1 MKIFFSLFALLLLFI
16 SCNEAPAYTP
26 KPRAYPKV
34 EYPERA
40 YQQFDK
46 DYCKFSFE
54 YPTYAEIV
62 QDQQYFDGNTKHDC
76 WFDLYMSDFDSRL
89 HCTYYPIES
98 RQDFEKLLVDAFE
111 LAGKHNM
118 RADYI
123 DEIPFQYP
131 NGVQGY
137 TFEIEG
143 AAASPYQFFVTDSTQ
158 HFLRASLY
166 FNTQARPDSL
176 APVYDFVKADLKRML
191 ETFAWGE

>member
-1 MKIFFSLFALLLLFI
+1 MKGYFAAVFLFFIALA
-16 SCNEAPAYTP
+16 SCEAPIYTP
-26 KPRAYPKV
+26 KPRAFPKV

-40 YQQFDK
+40 YQKFDK
-46 DYCKFSFE
+46 DYCAFTFE
-54 YPTYAEIV
+54 YPTYATVVKDEK
-62 QDQQYFDGNTKHDC
+62 YFDNAPKHPC
-76 WFDLYMSDFDSRL
+76 WFDLYMENFDSRL

-98 RQDFEKLLVDAFE
+98 RNDFEKLLVDAFE

-123 DEIPFQYP
+123 DELPFQYP
-131 NGVQGY
+131 GGVQGY

-143 AAASPYQFFVTDSTQ
+143 AAASPYQFFVTDSTR

-176 APVYDFVKADLKRML
+176 APIYEFVKEDLQHMI
-191 ETFAWGE
+191 ETFAWEE